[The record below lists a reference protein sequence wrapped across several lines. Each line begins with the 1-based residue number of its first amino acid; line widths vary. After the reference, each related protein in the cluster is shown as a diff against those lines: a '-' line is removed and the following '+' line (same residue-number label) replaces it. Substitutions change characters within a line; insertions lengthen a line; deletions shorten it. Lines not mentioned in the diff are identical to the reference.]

1 MALLFMEQKYNLP
14 AVLKRKKNYLMHK
27 AAFKTA
33 IKQRKELSLNKAI
46 TRENMLRSWNPP
58 VSVQSNDCC

>member
-1 MALLFMEQKYNLP
+1 
-14 AVLKRKKNYLMHK
+14 MHK